1 MPRTWIQI
9 TALIAITV
17 AVYMN
22 APQGQFMNIDDNLL
36 IYNNPKVQEFTVAN
50 IKEIFSTFDPELYI
64 PFTLLSYQIEYRFVG
79 EHPSLFHTTNVILH
93 LLNVLLV
100 FALIR
105 FFNKKWFVPFIT
117 AALFAIHPINTE
129 TVMWISGR
137 KDLLSTFF
145 FLGSLV
151 MYCRYKV
158 NGGRPSFY
166 GSLILFICAL
176 MSKISTV
183 SLPLLIIL
191 IDDILPTKDT
201 ENKTIRLWAFGI
213 PALAFLGIGMLGK
226 MLSVFVLSYWEAI
239 LLACKGIYFYLEKIL
254 LPTRLSMVYEQ
265 ITPIG
270 LFQEDFFF
278 PVLMLIAITVI
289 SIASRAFG
297 KIVSFS
303 MMWYALTLLPTLG
316 NAVKGTE
323 SSIYYASDRYAYI
336 PSIGI
341 FFMMACGVAWIIE
354 HSTKKR
360 QVLITSIIVVV
371 IATYGVTARYYADL
385 WLTPK
390 KYHERVVKL
399 YPESMLSRML
409 MGMVLI
415 KEEDNEAALPH
426 FEKAVERK
434 PGYSNPRAH
443 LGLTLVKTGEVDRGI
458 EELEMAI
465 ALNETHTYSYVYLS
479 YAYMLK
485 GDDAKARELLEEA
498 LEKDPENPKILQM
511 YGTLERRTG
520 HPKKAEAYFRSSIK
534 YDPTS
539 IQAKAALARLLREKG

>member
-1 MPRTWIQI
+1 MPRLWIQI

-64 PFTLLSYQIEYRFVG
+64 PFTLLSYQIEYYFVG

-93 LLNVLLV
+93 LCNVLLV

-117 AALFAIHPINTE
+117 ATLFAVHPMNTE
-129 TVMWISGR
+129 AVMWISGR

-151 MYCRYKV
+151 LYCRYKV
-158 NGGRPSFY
+158 LGGRLPFY
-166 GSLILFICAL
+166 GSLILFVCAL

-183 SLPLLIIL
+183 SLPLVILI

-201 ENKTIRLWAFGI
+201 EHKNIRLWAFGV
-213 PALAFLGIGMLGK
+213 PALVFLGIGMLGK
-226 MLSVFVLSYWEAI
+226 MLAVFVLSCWEAL
-239 LLACKGIYFYLEKIL
+239 LLACKGIYFYVEKMI
-254 LPTRLSMVYEQ
+254 LPTKLSMVYEQ

-278 PVLMLIAITVI
+278 PVLILIAITII

-297 KIVSFS
+297 KIVSFC

-341 FFMMACGVAWIIE
+341 FFMMACGAAWLIE
-354 HSTKKR
+354 KSTKKR
-360 QVLITSIIVVV
+360 QVLLTSIMIIV
-371 IATYGVTARYYADL
+371 IAAYGCTAQYLADL

-390 KYHERVVKL
+390 KYHERVVRL
-399 YPESMLSRML
+399 YPESMLSRIL
-409 MGMVLI
+409 LGMVLI
-415 KEEDNEAALPH
+415 KEENNEAALPH

-434 PGYSNPRAH
+434 PEYSNPRAH

-458 EELEMAI
+458 EELEQAI
-465 ALNETHTYSYVYLS
+465 IANQNHTYSYVYLS

-485 GDDAKARELLEEA
+485 EDNAKARALLEEA

-511 YGTLERRTG
+511 YGTLEWQTG
-520 HPKKAEAYFRSSIK
+520 HPEKAEEYYRSSIA

-539 IQAKAALARLLREKG
+539 IQAKAALTRLLQEM